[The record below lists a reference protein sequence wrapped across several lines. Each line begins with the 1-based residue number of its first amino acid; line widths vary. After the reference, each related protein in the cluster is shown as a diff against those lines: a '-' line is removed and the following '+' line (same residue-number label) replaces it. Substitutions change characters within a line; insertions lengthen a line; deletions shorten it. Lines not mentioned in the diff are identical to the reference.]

1 MKIHSRSFLSDLKAA
16 VRIGHPEAVEVALYN
31 LRAWSYVASNDHLP
45 AGFLKSVIHPAGRTL
60 ARRPA
65 DELALWLDQ
74 PLTAYR
80 TLAAA
85 SLAYRFLRGHDVD
98 PKLLR
103 RAANDKRAEVR
114 LVVGQALSSLD
125 EDPPSALLILAG
137 DWLQDNSP
145 KVRTTALGFLP
156 ALVADS
162 RHQIISWLQPL
173 GRDHHEGV
181 RAALVQALKTLADT
195 GHAEIVLALLA
206 YWVST
211 PQPNVWLIA
220 RSVSGSWA
228 ASYPQEVGSILMQLQ
243 SKTKKNKE
251 ISNALKALQR
261 HGLMIDLEQ
270 YDGLHHEK

>member
-1 MKIHSRSFLSDLKAA
+1 MKTNPRSFLSDLKAA

-45 AGFLKSVIHPAGRTL
+45 AGFLKGVIHPAGRTL

-98 PKLLR
+98 PKLMR

-114 LVVGQALSSLD
+114 LVIGQALSSLD
-125 EDPPSALLILAG
+125 DDFPSALFTLAG

-145 KVRTTALGFLP
+145 KVRATALGFVP

-162 RHQIISWLQPL
+162 RHHTYSWLQPL
-173 GRDHHEGV
+173 GRDPHEGV
-181 RAALVQALKTLADT
+181 RAALAHALKTLADT
-195 GHAEIVLALLA
+195 GHTEIVLKLLA
-206 YWVST
+206 YWASA
-211 PQPNVWLIA
+211 PHPNVWLIA
-220 RSVSGSWA
+220 RSISGSWA
-228 ASYPQEVGSILMQLQ
+228 ASYPQEVGPILMQLQ

-261 HGLMIDLEQ
+261 HGLKIDLEQ
-270 YDGLHHEK
+270 